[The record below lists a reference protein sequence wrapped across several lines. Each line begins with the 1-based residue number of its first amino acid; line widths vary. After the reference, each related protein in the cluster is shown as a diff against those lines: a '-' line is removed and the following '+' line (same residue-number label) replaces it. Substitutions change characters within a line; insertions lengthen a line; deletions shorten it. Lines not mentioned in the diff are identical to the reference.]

1 MNEAK
6 FPISDSDMLELLK
19 KYPFLKMRNFWKQ
32 EPDDT
37 FKTDAE
43 NIEHNKYK
51 IWDGSGWED
60 LWKNRYLPRLF
71 KEYDSWDEET
81 KKQFFITDTKEKFGE
96 LRIYRSFYGNN
107 NLESIAEW
115 LSKYTCQH
123 CGAEPRTADGKRVIW
138 TTGGWITHLCRNCA
152 LDHLLYGRTSWS
164 SVEIEKELD
173 AMKEIQENQF
183 GFIRFGKG
191 KNIKTLFKET
201 SDKNWLEVD
210 HTEELDPEEFKKQF
224 IADLKGE

>member
-1 MNEAK
+1 MNEPK

-37 FKTDAE
+37 YKTDEE

-51 IWDGSGWED
+51 IWDGTGWED

-71 KEYDSWDEET
+71 KEYDSWDDET
-81 KKQFFITDTKEKFGE
+81 KKQFFITDTKEKYGE
-96 LRIYRSFYGNN
+96 LRIYTSFSSDK

-115 LSKYTCQH
+115 LSGFTCQH
-123 CGAEPRTADGKRVIW
+123 CGAEPRTEDGKRVIW

-152 LDHLLYGRTSWS
+152 IDHLLYENDNLS
-164 SVEIEKELD
+164 SVEVEKQLNE
-173 AMKEIQENQF
+173 MKTVQEKPF
-183 GFIRFGKG
+183 GFIRFSKD
-191 KNIKTLFKET
+191 KDTKTVFKET
-201 SDKNWLEVD
+201 SDNWLEVD
-210 HTEELDPEEFKKQF
+210 HIEELDSEEFKKQF

>member
-37 FKTDAE
+37 YKTDAE

-81 KKQFFITDTKEKFGE
+81 KANFFITDTKEKYGE
-96 LRIYRSFYGNN
+96 LRIYCSGYSDK

-115 LSKYTCQH
+115 LSGFTCQH
-123 CGAEPRTADGKRVIW
+123 CGAEPRTEDGKRVIW

-152 LDHLLYGRTSWS
+152 IDHLFYENANLS
-164 SVEIEKELD
+164 SVEIEKQLNE
-173 AMKEIQENQF
+173 MKTIQEKPF
-183 GFIRFGKG
+183 GFIRFGKD
-191 KNIKTLFKET
+191 KDIKTIFKET
-201 SDKNWLEVD
+201 SDNWLEID
-210 HTEELDPEEFKKQF
+210 HTEEIDSEEFKKQF
-224 IADLKGE
+224 IAGLKGE

>member
-51 IWDGSGWED
+51 IWDGTGWED

-81 KKQFFITDTKEKFGE
+81 KKQFFITDTKEKYGE
-96 LRIYRSFYGNN
+96 LRIYCSGYSDK

-115 LSKYTCQH
+115 LSGFTCQY
-123 CGAEPRTADGKRVIW
+123 CGAEPRTEDGKRVIW

-152 LDHLLYGRTSWS
+152 IDHLFQENANLS
-164 SVEIEKELD
+164 SVEIEKELNE
-173 AMKEIQENQF
+173 MKTIQEKPF
-183 GFIRFGKG
+183 GFIRFSKD
-191 KNIKTLFKET
+191 KDIKTIFKET
-201 SDKNWLEVD
+201 SDNWLEVD
-210 HTEELDPEEFKKQF
+210 HTEELDSEEFKKQF
-224 IADLKGE
+224 IAGLRGE

>member
-1 MNEAK
+1 MNEPK

-37 FKTDAE
+37 YKTDEE

-51 IWDGSGWED
+51 IWDGTGWED

-71 KEYDSWDEET
+71 KEYDSWDDET
-81 KKQFFITDTKEKFGE
+81 KKQFFITDTKEKYGE
-96 LRIYRSFYGNN
+96 LRIYTSFSSDK

-115 LSKYTCQH
+115 LSGFTCQH
-123 CGAEPRTADGKRVIW
+123 CGAEPRTEDGKRVIW

-152 LDHLLYGRTSWS
+152 IDHLLYENDNLS
-164 SVEIEKELD
+164 SVEVEKQLNE
-173 AMKEIQENQF
+173 MKTVQEKSF
-183 GFIRFGKG
+183 GFIRFSKD
-191 KNIKTLFKET
+191 KDTKTVFKET
-201 SDKNWLEVD
+201 SDNWLEVD
-210 HTEELDPEEFKKQF
+210 HIEELDSEEFKKQF